1 MSELCFHYPE
11 SLATSTPPLSG
22 EPETHDGVTD
32 SVVCQFEPTG
42 LFSTRRPVMW
52 HTGRGPVDCDVV
64 AWWSHS
70 HRVALS
76 TSHWATERPPR
87 APTAPAAAANPLL
100 HPNQTQRS
108 TAPRGEQARRCDVQ
122 ILVIIFLQSLTRS
135 SQQYTLI
142 SVYSVMFVGFYL
154 SCCIRYFTLW
164 TQGCHFLLLS
174 QLN

>member
-11 SLATSTPPLSG
+11 FLATSTPPLSG

-87 APTAPAAAANPLL
+87 APTAPAAAANSLL
-100 HPNQTQRS
+100 RPNQTQRP

-122 ILVIIFLQSLTRS
+122 ILVIIFLQSLRRS

-154 SCCIRYFTLW
+154 CCCIRYFTLW
-164 TQGCHFLLLS
+164 TQGYHFLLLS